1 MEKQMLI
8 DRQESRHTAYDVVGQ
23 AMREVKD
30 LFKLTPPQ
38 QGVEPQSKTVE
49 GEDPP
54 TTEQS

>member
-1 MEKQMLI
+1 MLI